1 MRLRA
6 IIFDLD
12 GTLLDTLEDLAD
24 AMNSV
29 LAETRLPTHPVAAY
43 RYFVGDGIEMLVRR
57 SLPFEVPDERELAR
71 FVELARRAYAER
83 WSCKTRPY
91 PGVPE
96 MVRAFAG
103 AGFRLA
109 VLSNKPDDAAHAV
122 VRTFLPG
129 IDFEVVL
136 GATPTR
142 PKKPDPA
149 AALEVA
155 ERIGVPPAEIAFMGD
170 TSVDMR
176 TAVAAGMFPIGA
188 LWGFRTAEEL
198 IDSGARLLVT
208 APGDLLPLLP
218 DRSPAPRI

>member
-29 LAETRLPTHPVAAY
+29 LAEARLPTHPVSAY
-43 RYFVGDGIEMLVRR
+43 RTFVGDGIEMLVHR
-57 SLPFEVPDERELAR
+57 SLPFAVPDEREFAR

-91 PGVPE
+91 PGIPE
-96 MVRAFAG
+96 MVRAFAE
-103 AGFRLA
+103 AGFQVA
-109 VLSNKPDDAAHAV
+109 VLSNKPDDAVQAV

-129 IDFEVVL
+129 IDFTVVL
-136 GATPTR
+136 GATPSR

-149 AALEVA
+149 AAMEIARRL
-155 ERIGVPPAEIAFMGD
+155 GVPPAEIAFMGD
-170 TSVDMR
+170 SSVDMR
-176 TAVAAGMFPIGA
+176 TAVAAGMFPIGV

-198 IDSGARLLVT
+198 IDSGARLLAA

-218 DRSPAPRI
+218 DRSPAARI